1 VHAATPGS
9 IAAMLYLLTARF
21 GLLPGLHDWPLHGH
35 PGSVMLLTVALGF
48 AAGALWKLY
57 EWFANNVL
65 GASILVSYDD
75 TIADLLMG
83 GCGSLVAG
91 LGLVA
96 EESCRRRNRVR
107 PRRMSS
113 AILIG

>member
-1 VHAATPGS
+1 
-9 IAAMLYLLTARF
+9 M
-21 GLLPGLHDWPLHGH
+21 
-35 PGSVMLLTVALGF
+35 GF
-48 AAGALWKLY
+48 AAGALWELY

-83 GCGSLVAG
+83 GCGLLVAG

-96 EESCRRRNRVR
+96 WAARRQQRGKVSAGP
-107 PRRMSS
+107 PRRV
-113 AILIG
+113 ADDETAYVREE